1 MKKRR
6 KYAILEKIYRKKN
19 FCAKGGRSMKKVLF
33 VDCCIRRE
41 ASRSKELAE
50 YFIQKLEETGAY
62 EIERL
67 CLMDEN
73 LSYFSDGFFF
83 QREALLAEGK
93 FDHPRFRYAHRF
105 AAADKIVIAAPFWDL
120 SFPALLKVYI
130 ENLCVDGITFRT
142 DETGL
147 HGLCKADHMV
157 FLTARGGIYTDS
169 PMEQGARYLE
179 QMAKFFGIA
188 KFDCV
193 AAEGLDIGAWPVVE
207 LMEQAKEKAA
217 EVAKAF

>member
-1 MKKRR
+1 
-6 KYAILEKIYRKKN
+6 
-19 FCAKGGRSMKKVLF
+19 MKKVLY
-33 VDCCIRRE
+33 VDCCVRRKN
-41 ASRSKELAE
+41 SRTAVIAK
-50 YFIQKLEETGAY
+50 YFLDKLDKNKYDIEE
-62 EIERL
+62 L
-67 CLMDEN
+67 CLMDEPME
-73 LSYFSDGFFF
+73 YFKDGFFE
-83 QREALLAEGK
+83 QRERLLADKK
-93 FDHPRFRYAHRF
+93 FDHPRFRYAWQF
-105 AAADKIVIAAPFWDL
+105 KNADKIVIAAPFWDL

-193 AAEGLDIGAWPVVE
+193 AAEGLDIGAWPVAE